1 MLTIDQTITT
11 KRFIRLQCVQ
21 ERNGE
26 KIHEG
31 EIVKGKVTRI
41 KHFGAFVE
49 VYPCVE
55 ALLPQSEVMQYQ
67 NEHNTI
73 LDVGEVID
81 TVILKFNPDDKRI
94 SLSVNINNKAK

>member
-31 EIVKGKVTRI
+31 EIVYGDITSLWIDTDGDSYMMMSDTFGTYLGLKKLSRFRRI
-41 KHFGAFVE
+41 K
-49 VYPCVE
+49 
-55 ALLPQSEVMQYQ
+55 
-67 NEHNTI
+67 
-73 LDVGEVID
+73 
-81 TVILKFNPDDKRI
+81 
-94 SLSVNINNKAK
+94 